1 MSLKRLG
8 FLLVI
13 LNVTFLCL
21 SGKQIDRS
29 CVRFHWNDLHFSFS
43 PRNTTFWKEA
53 VWNITNY
60 CLLQTNSS
68 LLYNNKTCKRRPI
81 KVTFPVISLN
91 PNITFKMLP
100 RPVMVMKELSPS
112 TTSQV
117 VQALGQIWKLFA
129 FCLMASALSG
139 IMIWFFVSCTVSIS
153 HAIVWQLKYCPSL
166 NCSNSG

>member
-1 MSLKRLG
+1 MSFKGIR
-8 FLLVI
+8 FLFVI

-68 LLYNNKTCKRRPI
+68 LLYNKETCKRRPI
-81 KVTFPVISLN
+81 NVTFPVISWS
-91 PNITFKMLP
+91 PNITLTMLP
-100 RPVMVMKELSPS
+100 RPVMVMEELSPS

-139 IMIWFFVSCTVSIS
+139 IMIWFFVSFLPYQSVM
-153 HAIVWQLKYCPSL
+153 PSPG
-166 NCSNSG
+166 N